1 MSKALKLKP
10 SKHER
15 TVAAT
20 IHRASQHSEDRDRR
34 MTRKYSKV
42 ANAFNRMLGFMA
54 MNGYVGDVCEIYH
67 TLSGMQLGTI
77 KISATGRLKF
87 WVNIEGK

>member
-1 MSKALKLKP
+1 MVKAIKLKP

-54 MNGYVGDVCEIYH
+54 LSGYVGDVCEIYH
-67 TLSGMQLGTI
+67 VTSGMQLGTI
-77 KISATGRLKF
+77 KVSATGRLKF
-87 WVNIEGK
+87 WINTEGK